1 MVVSI
6 INHLHEYKRELCA
19 VYPFQT
25 LTNQHQ
31 LRTTPYYHLQNQSLQ
46 HVKIR
51 SNDEL
56 STQST
61 CSISY
66 CTIQEFNMLLHQ
78 QPLIFKRERQVHSL
92 SNRFCATKCL
102 LSVYFLTFLCL
113 LSSGTHK
120 PTLVQNLQALILS
133 APLQQILYLYS

>member
-6 INHLHEYKRELCA
+6 LSHLHEYKRELCA

-51 SNDEL
+51 SNDVL

-66 CTIQEFNMLLHQ
+66 CTIQEFNMLLRQ
-78 QPLIFKRERQVHSL
+78 QPLIFKHERQVHSL
-92 SNRFCATKCL
+92 SNRSCATKCL
-102 LSVYFLTFLCL
+102 LSVYFLTFLLGMLQLVL
-113 LSSGTHK
+113 LEDPLLHFLK
-120 PTLVQNLQALILS
+120 LLVNFFLRDFFFTQK
-133 APLQQILYLYS
+133 